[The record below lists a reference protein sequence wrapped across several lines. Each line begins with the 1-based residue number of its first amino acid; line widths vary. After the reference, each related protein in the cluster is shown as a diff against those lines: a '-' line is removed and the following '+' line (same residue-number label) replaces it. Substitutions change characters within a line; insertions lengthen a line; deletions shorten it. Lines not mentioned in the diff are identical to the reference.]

1 MRVDMTFLRLI
12 PSQIRLTLLLTTGC
26 FSAAAQVDLSATG
39 FGRDYLATQVGDPLY
54 QSIGVFTTFVYA
66 VCGMMAL
73 FGAYRI
79 YVRWQSGEDDV
90 TWLIGRWAG
99 AIMMLLAVTGFMGD
113 WFAGN
118 MDSRSV
124 GPGISRTNMALSQI
138 GSPPPPGPIAPI
150 APPTYRPPSVSFV
163 QPPSVTLSF

>member
-1 MRVDMTFLRLI
+1 MASSRLLRCWQLMAV
-12 PSQIRLTLLLTTGC
+12 LLLTGPLPVL
-26 FSAAAQVDLSATG
+26 AQVDLSPTG

-66 VCGMMAL
+66 VCGMIAL

-90 TWLIGRWAG
+90 TWLIGRWVG

-118 MDSRSV
+118 MDTR
-124 GPGISRTNMALSQI
+124 GAGQQITRTNMALSQI
-138 GSPPPPGPIAPI
+138 GSPLPPGPITPV
-150 APPTYRPPSVSFV
+150 APPTYQPPSVSFV
-163 QPPSVTLSF
+163 VPPSVPLNF